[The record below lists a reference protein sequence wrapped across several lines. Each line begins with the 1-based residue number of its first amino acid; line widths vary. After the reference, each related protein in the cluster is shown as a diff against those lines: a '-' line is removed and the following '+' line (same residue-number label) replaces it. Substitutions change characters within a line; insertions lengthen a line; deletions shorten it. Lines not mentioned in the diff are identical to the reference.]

1 MPSEPEVAAR
11 LLPFVART
19 AAAACGEGRGS
30 RTLAD
35 ASLVFADVSGFT
47 RLSERLADLGR
58 EGTEGVKDAINT
70 VFGFIGTICLL
81 QIIYGG
87 YEWATGNLTGK
98 TEEGKTRIRNAII
111 SFVIALLSFAIV
123 DMIVSIVVQ

>member
-1 MPSEPEVAAR
+1 MALPFSFTAALAGVFWAVQAHAQTNPH
-11 LLPFVART
+11 LLPEGPLGSCNFMT
-19 AAAACGEGRGS
+19 GELS
-30 RTLAD
+30 YDCIPLY
-35 ASLVFADVSGFT
+35 VSY
-47 RLSERLADLGR
+47 
-58 EGTEGVKDAINT
+58 AINT

-123 DMIVSIVVQ
+123 DMIVSVVVQ